1 MENEN
6 VSKAPRHE
14 RKRFQPFLSYRM
26 WPDAKHLDVLDG
38 VRVLCILL
46 VGWFHIW
53 QQSWLSPQ
61 FEVLG
66 EFVSLDFLLRSGYIW
81 VDGLLLL
88 SGFLLYLPYTQ
99 AGSRLP
105 AVGAF
110 YKRRLIRIFPSYLL
124 CVVPM
129 FIISCVRGDYLKT
142 SDAVLD
148 ILSHLTFTHNL
159 FYFSY
164 FRSPLNGALWTL
176 AVEMQFYLLFP
187 LLARAFRKLPI
198 VTYFAMAGAAF
209 AFRYYA
215 TMQAD
220 TSMYFNQLPAFLDV
234 YANGFVAASVFA
246 ALRKRLGNEP
256 DAKIRLLFT
265 VLLVLCVSVLM
276 RIAQVQAYSPSQE
289 LIRQGQMD
297 RRFSLSA
304 ALACLMVCAAFS
316 LPAMRFLLGNKA
328 MHFLSLVSFQFYIYH
343 QMLAVKLKEWGFPP
357 SEFSQ
362 PWMDGDYRWQL
373 TYTICCFVF
382 ALVLAALITF
392 LFERPI
398 ARVLRR
404 RTKAEK

>member
-6 VSKAPRHE
+6 VNHVPQHK
-14 RKRFQPFLSYRM
+14 RKRIQPFLSYRM

-88 SGFLLYLPYTQ
+88 SGFLLYLPYAQ

-110 YKRRLIRIFPSYLL
+110 YKRRLIRILPSYLL

-187 LLARAFRKLPI
+187 FLARAFRKLPM

-215 TMQAD
+215 SMQAD

-256 DAKIRLLFT
+256 DAKVRLLFT
-265 VLLVLCVSVLM
+265 VLMVLCVSVLM
-276 RIAQVQAYSPSQE
+276 HIAQAQAYSPSQE

-316 LPAMRFLLGNKA
+316 LPIMRFLLGNRG

-373 TYTICCFVF
+373 AYTICCFVF

>member
-6 VSKAPRHE
+6 VNHVPQHK
-14 RKRFQPFLSYRM
+14 RKRIQPFLSYRM

-81 VDGLLLL
+81 VDGMLLL

-276 RIAQVQAYSPSQE
+276 RIAQVQAYSPTQE

>member
-187 LLARAFRKLPI
+187 FLARAFRKLPI

-276 RIAQVQAYSPSQE
+276 RIAQVQAYSPTQE

>member
-148 ILSHLTFTHNL
+148 ILSHLTFTNNL

-276 RIAQVQAYSPSQE
+276 RIAQVQAYSPTQE

>member
-1 MENEN
+1 MENET
-6 VSKAPRHE
+6 VGKAPRHE

-38 VRVLCILL
+38 VRALCILL

-53 QQSWLSPQ
+53 QQGWLSPQ
-61 FEVLG
+61 FQIG
-66 EFVSLDFLLRSGYIW
+66 DTFISLDFLLRSGYLW

-105 AVGAF
+105 SAGAF
-110 YKRRLIRIFPSYLL
+110 YKRRLIRILPSYLL
-124 CVVPM
+124 CILPQ
-129 FIISCVRGDYLKT
+129 FILCCVQGKYNQT
-142 SDAVLD
+142 SEAVLD

-164 FRSPLNGALWTL
+164 LRSPLNGALWTL
-176 AVEMQFYLLFP
+176 GVEMQFYLLFP
-187 LLARAFRKLPI
+187 LLARAFRKLPLT
-198 VTYFAMAGAAF
+198 TYVAMAGGAF
-209 AFRYYA
+209 VFRYYA
-215 TMQAD
+215 STRPD

-246 ALRKRLGNEP
+246 ALRKRFGNEP
-256 DAKIRLLFT
+256 DAKVRLFFT
-265 VLLVLCVSVLM
+265 VMAVLCVCALM
-276 RIAQVQAYSPSQE
+276 QIAQAQAYSPSGD

-297 RRFSLSA
+297 RRFPLSA

-316 LPAMRFLLGNKA
+316 LPVMRFALGNKMMRFL
-328 MHFLSLVSFQFYIYH
+328 SIISFQFYIYH

-357 SEFSQ
+357 SVYDQ
-362 PWMDGDYRWQL
+362 PWAQGDYRWQV

-382 ALVLAALITF
+382 ALTLAALITF

-398 ARVLRR
+398 ARALRR
-404 RTKAEK
+404 KLNAEK

>member
-1 MENEN
+1 MENETAG
-6 VSKAPRHE
+6 KGPRHE
-14 RKRFQPFLSYRM
+14 RPHFQPFLSYRM

-276 RIAQVQAYSPSQE
+276 RIAQVQAYSPTQE